1 MRILVTNDDGID
13 AIGILALAKELEK
26 EHEVIVAAPS
36 EQKSASGHSITIT
49 RPLLVKEVKL
59 PGLKSKAYSIDGTP
73 ADCVRVA
80 LDKLTDGNI
89 DMVVSGINY
98 GVNLGTDVLYSGTVS
113 AAIEAAFYK
122 LPSIAVS
129 QHVKDGFENFNTA
142 AKYASSVL
150 KIAKENDL
158 EGKMVLSVN
167 VPALPQEEIKGI
179 KVCKVGA
186 RSYTNNYVPIR
197 QEEDGVVYELRD
209 ELIDV
214 HHEGTDT
221 FYLRDGYVTISPLQY
236 DLTNFSLINDVSKWF

>member
-26 EHEVIVAAPS
+26 NHEVIVSAPS
-36 EQKSASGHSITIT
+36 EQRSASGHSITIT
-49 RPLLVKEVKL
+49 KPLLVKEVKL
-59 PGLKSKAYSIDGTP
+59 PGLKSKAYSVNGTP

-80 LDKLTDGNI
+80 LDKLTEGKV

-113 AAIEAAFYK
+113 AAIEAALYK

-129 QHVKDGFENFNTA
+129 QEVKGGWEDFTAA
-142 AKYASSVL
+142 AKYASLVV
-150 KIAKENDL
+150 KTAKENDL
-158 EGKMVLSVN
+158 EGNTVLSVN
-167 VPALPQEEIKGI
+167 VPALPEEEIKGI

-197 QEEDGVVYELRD
+197 QEDDGVVYELRD

-214 HHEGTDT
+214 HHEDTDT
-221 FYLRDGYVTISPLQY
+221 FYLKYGYVTISPLQY
-236 DLTNFSLINDVSKWF
+236 DLTKFALIKDVSKWF